1 MHCLP
6 LRSQNIWLEKNKKN
20 KKSWKHAKKQNIEV
34 DVNPNPHFML
44 DSVFYTVLVWV
55 AHAAP

>member
-1 MHCLP
+1 M
-6 LRSQNIWLEKNKKN
+6 
-20 KKSWKHAKKQNIEV
+20 EV

-55 AHAAP
+55 AHAALSKKINIDFFF

>member
-1 MHCLP
+1 M
-6 LRSQNIWLEKNKKN
+6 
-20 KKSWKHAKKQNIEV
+20 EV